1 MRKRIFLL
9 TDGQVNNEA
18 GVIKLIGDNCKN
30 DGVNKVFSF
39 GIGSGASRSLVKGS
53 AKSGKG
59 DYTFVED
66 SNLEAL
72 KAKVINMLQKA
83 SEPALL
89 DCSF

>member
-1 MRKRIFLL
+1 M
-9 TDGQVNNEA
+9 
-18 GVIKLIGDNCKN
+18 
-30 DGVNKVFSF
+30 
-39 GIGSGASRSLVKGS
+39 VKGS

-89 DCSF
+89 DCSFRFMNNPDVKFDETSLFDPSESWDLG